1 MLYIVEGGRR
11 SKRPAP
17 RLARGRGAWID
28 AHGTPID
35 DAGPQARSLAR
46 ALTYNTITISGLVY
60 SCVNSSN
67 PSRA

>member
-17 RLARGRGAWID
+17 RLARGRGVWID

-46 ALTYNTITISGLVY
+46 ANLQYDYYLRISVLM
-60 SCVNSSN
+60 
-67 PSRA
+67 R